1 MKFATTFAMVLLIC
15 VQGSA
20 QNGDLSKVVRETVTV
35 PKFAASPVIDGKLD
49 DEIWKQAA
57 VLKDL
62 IQTGPADHVKAS
74 KPTEVYIG
82 YDATHLYVAF
92 KCWDERDKIRSS
104 VVQRDGVFGDDHVQ
118 FWLDTYNDQRRAY
131 NFAFNPLG
139 IQMDG
144 IQTEGQGT
152 DYNVDVLFESKG
164 VVEDWGWSVEVKVP
178 FKSLRYSAGKGKFW
192 GFNASRTISRLNNEF
207 NSWVALP
214 RGAPG
219 FLNKFG
225 KITGLDEIKAER
237 TLEVIPTFTLKETG
251 TRIVRDPPGTDPTL
265 TRFLNPAIEPDFG
278 FTVKYSISSNIT
290 LDAAYN
296 PDFADTEAD
305 APVVEANQR
314 FPIYFS
320 EKRPFFL
327 EGVDIFKTP
336 IEAVYTRR
344 VENPDVAAKLTGK
357 IGKTSFGI
365 FGALDDPLFN
375 QFEKNAYAGV
385 LRVKRDI
392 AKESSLGF
400 LATSYHYPE
409 MHNEVAGFDGKWK
422 IDKQSEFR
430 GQVLGS
436 TSRNFHYDPFT
447 DTREYKTLNG
457 VSYTYQYNYNA
468 KNIGYGFGGNG
479 TTQKFRADMGFT
491 YRTDSMNNFAY
502 LNLSSDPAPKAFIIR
517 KSMGTSFGYRN
528 DFRGRMQ
535 GWGYDASG
543 NLSFK
548 GNAGLGAGFYFG
560 PGKIY
565 EDEFGPARSAMN
577 PGTFFGDPSR
587 RTFEYGTFSYFY
599 KEFGKRVSLNADLST
614 SFNNF
619 DYDFGAGPE
628 FPRVSPPYLAWKAQ
642 CALLNIDPCP
652 LPQPALDPGAANS
665 IYFGVGT
672 GLKPTDKFS
681 LSLNYSKSRLKR
693 NATGLLVYDSNNFS
707 FGSAYQ
713 FSQYINVKARVYYN
727 TLGGGVFGQYTF
739 AWTPSVGK
747 ALYVG
752 YNSSSIY
759 NGHPFGPRHSGY
771 LEMSRTFFIKMSYL
785 FRKSF

>member
-1 MKFATTFAMVLLIC
+1 MKFAAAFAISLFIC
-15 VQGSA
+15 ACVAA
-20 QNGDLSKVVRETVTV
+20 QSNGDLSKIVRDTVTV
-35 PKFAASPVIDGKLD
+35 PKFSASPVIDGKLD
-49 DEIWKQAA
+49 DEVWKGAA

-62 IQTGPADHVKAS
+62 IQTGPADHVPAS

-82 YDATHLYVAF
+82 YDGKFLYVAF
-92 KCWDERDKIRSS
+92 RCWDERDKIRST
-104 VVQRDGVFGDDHVQ
+104 VVQRDSVYGDDHVQ

-152 DYNVDVLFESKG
+152 DYNVDVVFESKG
-164 VVEDWGWSVEVKVP
+164 VIEDWGWSVEVKLP

-192 GFNASRTISRLNNEF
+192 GFNASRTISRLNGEF

-214 RGAPG
+214 RGVPG

-225 KITGLDEIKAER
+225 KITGLDEIEAER
-237 TLEVIPTFTLKETG
+237 TLEIIPTFTLKETG
-251 TRIVRDPPGTDPTL
+251 TRRSL
-265 TRFLNPAIEPDFG
+265 TRFSNPPAKADVG
-278 FTVKYSISSNIT
+278 FTVKYSISPNIT
-290 LDAAYN
+290 LDAAVN
-296 PDFADTEAD
+296 PDFADAEAD

-327 EGVDIFKTP
+327 EGVDIFRTP

-357 IGKTSFGI
+357 VGRTSFGI

-375 QFEKNAYAGV
+375 PADKKAYAGV
-385 LRVKRDI
+385 LRLKRDI
-392 AKESSLGF
+392 GKESNLGF
-400 LATSYHYPE
+400 LATSYHYPQK
-409 MHNEVAGFDGKWK
+409 HNEVAGFDGRWK
-422 IDKQSEFR
+422 INKHSDLR

-436 TSRNFHYDPFT
+436 TSRNFHYDPFR
-447 DTREYKTLNG
+447 DEFSYKTLNG
-457 VSYTYQYNYNA
+457 VSYTYRYSYNA
-468 KNIGYGFGGNG
+468 RNVGYGFGGGG

-491 YRTDSMNNFAY
+491 YRTDSMDNFAY
-502 LNLSSDPAPKAFIIR
+502 FNRSSDPAPKAFVIR
-517 KSMGTSFGYRN
+517 KSFGTSFGRRN
-528 DFRGRMQ
+528 DFSGRLQ
-535 GWGYDASG
+535 GWGYDING

-548 GNAGLGAGFYFG
+548 GNAGLGSGFSFG
-560 PGKIY
+560 PSKIY
-565 EDEFGPARSAMN
+565 EDEFGPARSATRA
-577 PGTFFGDPSR
+577 GTFFGPPSR
-587 RTFEYGTFSYFY
+587 RVFEYGSWSYFY
-599 KEFGKRVSLNADLST
+599 KDFGKRFSLNADFGT

-628 FPRVSPPYLAWKAQ
+628 FPRVSPA
-642 CALLNIDPCP
+642 ALQFGQNV
-652 LPQPALDPGAANS
+652 ALDPGEANG

-672 GLKPTDKFS
+672 GVKPTDTFRFS
-681 LSLNYSKSRLKR
+681 FSYNKSRLKR
-693 NATGLLVYDSNNFS
+693 NATNLLVYESNNYS
-707 FGSAYQ
+707 LGSTYQ
-713 FSQYINVKARVYYN
+713 FTRFMNLKARVYYN
-727 TLGGGVFGQYTF
+727 TLGGRIFGQYTF

-747 ALYVG
+747 ALYIG
-752 YNSSSIY
+752 YNSNANY
-759 NGHPFGPRHSGY
+759 NGHPFGQPHHGY

>member
-1 MKFATTFAMVLLIC
+1 MRF
-15 VQGSA
+15 GSA
-20 QNGDLSKVVRETVTV
+20 CFCALLCAASGVSQVAGELAKTVRETVTV
-35 PKFAASPVIDGKLD
+35 PKFAVSPVIDGKLD
-49 DEIWKQAA
+49 DEVWKSAV
-57 VLKDL
+57 VLKNL
-62 IQTGPADHVKAS
+62 IQTSPADNVAAS
-74 KPTEVYIG
+74 KPTEVYLG
-82 YDATHLYVAF
+82 YDESHLYVAF

-104 VVQRDGVFGDDHVQ
+104 VVQRDAVYGDDHVQ
-118 FWLDTYNDQRRAY
+118 IWLDTYNDQRRAY
-131 NFAFNPLG
+131 NFVFNPLG

-164 VVEDWGWSVEVKVP
+164 LIEEWGWSVEIKIP

-192 GFNASRTISRLNNEF
+192 GFNASRTVVRLNSEF

-214 RGAPG
+214 RGVPG

-225 KITGLDEIKAER
+225 KITGLDEIKSER
-237 TLEVIPTFTLKETG
+237 TLEIIPTFTLKETG
-251 TRIVRDPPGTDPTL
+251 TRTSL
-265 TRFLNPAIEPDFG
+265 TRFSNPPMKPDFG
-278 FTVKYSISSNIT
+278 FTAKYSISPNIT

-357 IGKTSFGI
+357 IGRTSFGI

-409 MHNEVAGFDGKWK
+409 KHNEVAGFDGKWK

-430 GQVLGS
+430 GQILGS

-447 DTREYKTLNG
+447 DTSSYRTLNG
-457 VSYTYQYNYNA
+457 VSYTYQYNFNA
-468 KNIGYGFGGNG
+468 KNYGYGFGGSG

-491 YRTDSMNNFAY
+491 YRTDSMDNFAY
-502 LNLSSDPAPKAFIIR
+502 LNLNSDPAPKALIIR

-528 DFRGRMQ
+528 DFKGRLQ
-535 GWGYDASG
+535 GWGYDVNG

-548 GNAGLGAGFYFG
+548 GNAGLGAAFSLG
-560 PGKIY
+560 PGRLY
-565 EDEFGPARSAMN
+565 EDEFGPARSATN
-577 PGTFFGDPSR
+577 PGTFFGLGHR
-587 RTFEYGTFSYFY
+587 ETFEYGAFAYFF
-599 KEFGKRVSLNADLST
+599 KEFGKRVSLNADLGT
-614 SFNNF
+614 SFNGF
-619 DYDFGAGPE
+619 DLDFGAGPDY
-628 FPRVSPPYLAWKAQ
+628 PRVSPAALALGQKA
-642 CALLNIDPCP
+642 P
-652 LPQPALDPGAANS
+652 LDPGAANS
-665 IYFGVGT
+665 WKFGIGT
-672 GLKPTDKFS
+672 GLKPTNNFNLS
-681 LSLNYSKSRLKR
+681 LSYSKERLKR
-693 NATGLLVYDSNNFS
+693 NATDLLVYKSDNFS
-707 FGSAYQ
+707 LGATYQ
-713 FSQYINVKARVYYN
+713 FSRFMNVKARVYYN
-727 TLGGGVFGQYTF
+727 TLSHSIFGQYTF

-747 ALYVG
+747 ALYIG
-752 YNSSSIY
+752 YSDNSSF
-759 NGHPFGPRHSGY
+759 NGYAFGQPHVGF
-771 LEMSRTFFIKMSYL
+771 LQMNRTFFIKTTYL